1 MLRGYFELGAGDEA
15 RRMREKVTGKLL
27 ALDRTLEP
35 LLPALLALLDL
46 PTDDPSWEALAPPE
60 RRPARPITAR
70 SRSSRWR
77 PRARKPCWI
86 PLSDAMPAWGR

>member
-1 MLRGYFELGAGDEA
+1 MLRGYFELGAGDDA

-35 LLPALLALLDL
+35 LLPALLVLLDL
-46 PTDDPSWEALAPPE
+46 PTDD
-60 RRPARPITAR
+60 RRGR
-70 SRSSRWR
+70 RWR

-86 PLSDAMPAWGR
+86 PLSDVMPAWGR